1 MCIPNREVVQKP
13 FIYGDSALSVLE
25 GIRSILGGGA
35 VHHGRHWLTWKFEKL
50 PQLVP
55 GTKLRF
61 EKLDFIREFAVP
73 VPQANKKFP
82 QTATVVAR
90 TAKRSITVRFEEDL
104 KNSYYTLEEA

>member
-13 FIYGDSALSVLE
+13 CIYGDSALSVLE

-35 VHHGRHWLTWKFEKL
+35 VHHGRHWSTRKFEKL
-50 PQLVP
+50 PRLLP
-55 GTKLRF
+55 RIKLRF

-90 TAKRSITVRFEEDL
+90 TAKRSITIKF
-104 KNSYYTLEEA
+104 